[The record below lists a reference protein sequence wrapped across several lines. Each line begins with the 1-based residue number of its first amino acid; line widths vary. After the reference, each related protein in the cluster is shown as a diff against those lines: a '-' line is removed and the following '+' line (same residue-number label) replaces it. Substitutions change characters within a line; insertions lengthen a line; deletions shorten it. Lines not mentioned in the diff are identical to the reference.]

1 MAVRLIDAGTVS
13 FVRSQTLYHGLSYVQ
28 TPDTPDTIVL
38 VTPQSRYMCIGF
50 FQDAALELNLDYCQK
65 NHIPVIRRE
74 TGGGTVYI
82 VEGQLFVQW
91 IFQKGV
97 LPARSDHRFQL
108 FIKPLV
114 ETYKF
119 FGIDAYYHPVNDVHV
134 DGKKIAG
141 TGAGTID
148 DAEVVT
154 GNFLFGFYY
163 KQAIVEWKSKKIK
176 LFFSRQGK
184 NGKWK
189 VFITTNPG
197 LSFIQMIEIYQT
209 RWTIEVFFKRIEA
222 IVGTG
227 QVSV

>member
-1 MAVRLIDAGTVS
+1 M
-13 FVRSQTLYHGLSYVQ
+13 Q

-114 ETYKF
+114 EPYKF

-209 RWTIEVFFKRIEA
+209 RWTI
-222 IVGTG
+222 
-227 QVSV
+227 